1 MWLTVTLSLVTYRVA
16 RLIRDDLIFDAPRAR
31 LYGWLITGGWL
42 RRKLHE
48 LISCSF
54 CLTIWIAA
62 GAVLLT
68 LPFASVPLPVWT
80 WLASAAG
87 SLIVWYIVEGR

>member
-16 RLIRDDLIFDAPRAR
+16 RLAIDDTIFDAPRAR
-31 LYGWLITGGWL
+31 MHGWLTAGGWF
-42 RRKLHE
+42 RQKLSE
-48 LISCSF
+48 LLGCPF
-54 CLTIWIAA
+54 CLTIWVAA
-62 GAVLLT
+62 GAVALT